1 MTAGGATIGFS
12 YKDVSNQAT
21 GIEGTANSDEQTSY
35 NIGIKYAAGG
45 YTVGLAYGHSE
56 LPLASTTQ
64 GDDELDKYILG
75 VERGL
80 GAGVTLTGQLAYV
93 DYSDETTNDSNN
105 NNGWALVG
113 GVKVAF

>member
-1 MTAGGATIGFS
+1 MVI
-12 YKDVSNQAT
+12 
-21 GIEGTANSDEQTSY
+21 
-35 NIGIKYAAGG
+35 
-45 YTVGLAYGHSE
+45 L

-80 GAGVTLTGQLAYV
+80 GAGVTLTGQLLYV

-113 GVKVAF
+113 GVRLPSKQNNLSRIWGAVLPLPFSLSGRISRTIGLKINQINPAGIFGP